1 MRRPRKIAPVVKKQS
16 VSGELVFV
24 DDPSRLYG
32 LCDLQA
38 ILIPNFRVLVKRQK
52 YFQTKGLII
61 VPMPRSTHVETSFF
75 LVCPDKREA
84 RCLVEWV

>member
-1 MRRPRKIAPVVKKQS
+1 MVKKQS
-16 VSGELVFV
+16 VSGEQIFG

-38 ILIPNFRVLVKRQK
+38 ILIPNFRALVKRQK
-52 YFQTKGLII
+52 YFKTKGLII
-61 VPMPRSTHVETSFF
+61 VPMPRPTHVETFFF
-75 LVCPDKREA
+75 LVCPDIREA

>member
-1 MRRPRKIAPVVKKQS
+1 VVKKQS
-16 VSGELVFV
+16 VSGERVFG

-52 YFQTKGLII
+52 YFQTKGLSI
-61 VPMPRSTHVETSFF
+61 VSMLCSTHLETSFF
-75 LVCPDKREA
+75 LVCPDTREA
-84 RCLVEWV
+84 WCLAELV

>member
-1 MRRPRKIAPVVKKQS
+1 MRRPRKTSPVVKKQS
-16 VSGELVFV
+16 VSGERVFG

-52 YFQTKGLII
+52 YFQTKGLSI
-61 VPMPRSTHVETSFF
+61 VSMPRSTHVETSFF
-75 LVCPDKREA
+75 LICPDTREA
-84 RCLVEWV
+84 WCLAELV

>member
-1 MRRPRKIAPVVKKQS
+1 MRRPQKIDPVVMKQS
-16 VSGELVFV
+16 VSGERVFG

-38 ILIPNFRVLVKRQK
+38 ILIPNFRVLFKGQK

-75 LVCPDKREA
+75 LVCPDTQEA

>member
-1 MRRPRKIAPVVKKQS
+1 VKKQS

-38 ILIPNFRVLVKRQK
+38 ILIPNFRVLVK
-52 YFQTKGLII
+52 G
-61 VPMPRSTHVETSFF
+61 
-75 LVCPDKREA
+75 
-84 RCLVEWV
+84 